1 MVENNIFTGV
11 GFFNKS
17 IPSGKQNQDANVISH
32 LLPAYSVTF
41 HNVHLS
47 ARDINE

>member
-1 MVENNIFTGV
+1 MVKIIFLLV
-11 GFFNKS
+11 WDSFNKS
-17 IPSGKQNQDANVISH
+17 VPSGKQNQDANVIPH